1 MSLHLLI
8 SYSYYYFVVF
18 LFSRSTP
25 KYIRYYTTS
34 FSSAEVTKNLPG
46 ITPHVFLFSEIKDKP
61 ATIIMFLF
69 IRDTKKYA
77 MHATCPSFSS
87 GTQKYIR
94 YIITCLLQPVFLY
107 FSCSGIPKKTP
118 SMFGI
123 VEYETDILQTVWNI
137 CFLNHANSMTACY
150 AHCMNGLLRTVLC
163 TQLYRNKYL
172 VLFQQGVEA
181 QIQLL
186 L

>member
-77 MHATCPSFSS
+77 MHATCPSFPS
-87 GTQKYIR
+87 GTPKCNIFLRDVSFVRNRRIECIR
-94 YIITCLLQPVFLY
+94 
-107 FSCSGIPKKTP
+107 
-118 SMFGI
+118 
-123 VEYETDILQTVWNI
+123 
-137 CFLNHANSMTACY
+137 
-150 AHCMNGLLRTVLC
+150 LRWWWALPTEI
-163 TQLYRNKYL
+163 R
-172 VLFQQGVEA
+172 
-181 QIQLL
+181 
-186 L
+186 